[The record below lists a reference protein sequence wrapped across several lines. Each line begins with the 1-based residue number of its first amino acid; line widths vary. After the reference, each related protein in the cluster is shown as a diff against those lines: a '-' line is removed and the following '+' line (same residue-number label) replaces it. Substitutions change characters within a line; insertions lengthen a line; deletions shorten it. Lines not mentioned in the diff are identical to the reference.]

1 MAEFVLDTGTENINN
16 NQSRQMQTRPRS
28 NSPRGN
34 GISDLLADRHGNPPS
49 QEELQKFQNRLM
61 GRDPNFHKLPQAE
74 KERILFQEMQD
85 WHFQNMPSIEA
96 MKKEVAEHP
105 LNYEVKSL
113 DSSDTKGYGNQHINI
128 LQENVRLTVVSDGKT
143 LKFNNKEL
151 LEEYRNALNK
161 EKELKKGASEVQ
173 QRGTIA
179 HNTRVF
185 ED

>member
-1 MAEFVLDTGTENINN
+1 MAEFVLDTGSENINN
-16 NQSRQMQTRPRS
+16 QNKQMQNNTHRS

-34 GISDLLADRHGNPPS
+34 GISDLLADRYGNPPS
-49 QEELQKFQNRLM
+49 QEELQRFQNRLM

-74 KERILFQEMQD
+74 KERILFQEMQG
-85 WHFQNMPSIEA
+85 WHFQNMPSIET

-113 DSSDTKGYGNQHINI
+113 ESGDTKGYGNQHINI